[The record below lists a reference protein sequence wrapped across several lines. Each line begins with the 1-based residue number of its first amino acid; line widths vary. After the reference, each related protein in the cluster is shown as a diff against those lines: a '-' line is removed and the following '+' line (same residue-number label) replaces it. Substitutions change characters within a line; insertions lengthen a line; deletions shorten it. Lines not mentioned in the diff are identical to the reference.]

1 MHHLKFPG
9 ENSWTLGNASLY
21 LLPLPQLEKHRCTGV
36 APKCAKGY
44 KPLSL
49 PPSNH
54 HPSGGVVAL
63 RWHKMT
69 TAWGEDLGLW
79 DHEVGM
85 SWLYGGLT
93 IEIRSR
99 NWLSISKEYQRG
111 FWDVDMAWWPVP
123 SLISPLLFE
132 SLWGYGFHAQRQNF
146 LELAPWGT
154 HSFYKCLLSIWHPL
168 CWA

>member
-36 APKCAKGY
+36 TPKCAKGY

-49 PPSNH
+49 PPSNR

-63 RWHKMT
+63 RRHKMT

-79 DHEVGM
+79 GHEVGM

-93 IEIRSR
+93 MEIRSR
-99 NWLSISKEYQRG
+99 NWLSMSKEYQRG
-111 FWDVDMAWWPVP
+111 FWDGTWPDGLSLVSFLLCCLRVYGDMD
-123 SLISPLLFE
+123 SMHKGKIS
-132 SLWGYGFHAQRQNF
+132 
-146 LELAPWGT
+146 
-154 HSFYKCLLSIWHPL
+154 
-168 CWA
+168 